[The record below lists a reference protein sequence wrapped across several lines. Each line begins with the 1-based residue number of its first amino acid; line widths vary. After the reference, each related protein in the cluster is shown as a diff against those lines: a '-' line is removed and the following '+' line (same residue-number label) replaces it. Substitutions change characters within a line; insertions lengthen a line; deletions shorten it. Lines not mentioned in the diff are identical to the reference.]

1 MNNGRVNINNTA
13 ASDYHFTDNHKKP
26 IYKTTAINSITPTPL
41 YKVFF
46 TEQNIHFL
54 QNKII
59 EDVKKTSSRTIS
71 AQNETDLLIIM
82 RSLYL
87 QHAKNTTDIRK
98 ELNDINQ
105 YVLDYCVQNINVN
118 IKHYLFYL
126 NSISKLPT
134 PMEHPKYMSPNG
146 LRNYKDVIEE

>member
-54 QNKII
+54 QNK
-59 EDVKKTSSRTIS
+59 K
-71 AQNETDLLIIM
+71 
-82 RSLYL
+82 
-87 QHAKNTTDIRK
+87 
-98 ELNDINQ
+98 
-105 YVLDYCVQNINVN
+105 
-118 IKHYLFYL
+118 
-126 NSISKLPT
+126 
-134 PMEHPKYMSPNG
+134 
-146 LRNYKDVIEE
+146 